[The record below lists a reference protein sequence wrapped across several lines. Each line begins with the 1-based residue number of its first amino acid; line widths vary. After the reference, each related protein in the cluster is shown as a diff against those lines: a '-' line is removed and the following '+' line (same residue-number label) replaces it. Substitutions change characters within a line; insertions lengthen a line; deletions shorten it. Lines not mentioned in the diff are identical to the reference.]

1 MNEFQ
6 LLSGFYPNYLC
17 KYRYASHCIGFAD
30 LDIRPILLLLGQLLA
45 IHKKQK

>member
-6 LLSGFYPNYLC
+6 LLSEFDPNYLC
-17 KYRYASHCIGFAD
+17 KYRYASHCIGFAN
-30 LDIRPILLLLGQLLA
+30 LDIRHIFLLVGQLLA